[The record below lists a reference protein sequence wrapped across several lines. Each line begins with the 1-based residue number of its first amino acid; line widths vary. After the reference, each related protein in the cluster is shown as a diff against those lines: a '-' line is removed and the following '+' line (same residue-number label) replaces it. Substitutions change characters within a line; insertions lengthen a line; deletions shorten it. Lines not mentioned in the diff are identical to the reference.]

1 MNRGFFFGVAMAA
14 AAAAAGCAGFGRT
27 LEKPHISL
35 ANIQVLESRGTET
48 VFRVDLRVTNP
59 NDIDLNVRGVD
70 CQIELNEQPF
80 AYGVSNT
87 AVRIPALGSEIIPV
101 TVYSSVLD
109 MVRGLLG
116 LPQRQ
121 DLKYRL
127 KGKVRLEDSGW
138 LPSTLPFDSTGSLKD
153 IAGRRQSS

>member
-1 MNRGFFFGVAMAA
+1 MTRGIFFAIAM

-35 ANIQVLESRGTET
+35 ANIQVQESRGAET
-48 VFRVDLRVTNP
+48 KFLVELRVTNP

-80 AYGVSNT
+80 AYGLSN
-87 AVRIPALGSEIIPV
+87 APVRIPAMGSEIIPV

-116 LPQRQ
+116 VPQRQ

-138 LPSTLPFDSTGSLKD
+138 LPSTLPFESTGSLKD
-153 IAGRRQSS
+153 IAMKRHSS